1 MKTRLLSLLVFLVLA
16 LPLRAQW
23 SEDLDT
29 LCQARLMVMYE
40 LTYREDTNHMDRAKK
55 ERMLLLIGDENRM
68 IFLGISSRF
77 SKTIL

>member
-1 MKTRLLSLLVFLVLA
+1 MKTRLLPLSVFLVLA

-40 LTYREDTNHMDRAKK
+40 LTYREDTNHIDRTKK
-55 ERMLLLIGDENRM
+55 RADDVAYRRRNQPLPELQ
-68 IFLGISSRF
+68 
-77 SKTIL
+77 